1 MVTDRID
8 GPEVIGVEKQD
19 LVAIGLA
26 NDFAELAAAG
36 VEAETLFERGA
47 RRRHDGALV
56 EITHEVPRGV
66 RVAAGSASKRRN
78 ASITDPRTGRTVRT
92 CRSDHT
98 TAC

>member
-36 VEAETLFERGA
+36 VEAETLFCA

-56 EITHEVPRGV
+56 EITHDVPRV

-78 ASITDPRTGRTVRT
+78 ASITDPYTGRTVRT

-98 TAC
+98 MAC